1 LADPDSSP
9 IAPLPSIGRRAIAV
23 ALLVALIAGSAALLD
38 RTIGPRAPAAGASEG
53 SVGGSGVWFCPH
65 GGSAGLEGWVVL
77 ANPGAK
83 GVRVRL
89 TTFDETGARSQPM
102 FTVPA
107 ATEVYR
113 SVPADD
119 PAATSEV
126 EYFGGWVGASV
137 VVASDGSSRLA
148 AERCLGSAH
157 RNWFLPDESAAAGE
171 TATLVVMNPY
181 AEVAEFDVT
190 LLTEQRTVRP
200 GSLSPYVVP
209 ANTSVGLLLT
219 DFLLQGQGEATL
231 AVQVTVRIGRVI
243 PGGLVSSSRSL
254 RAEPGTPA
262 IASRWVIPVGGSS
275 GSSDLVIFNPGKS
288 RADLSVIG
296 QGTSS
301 QRVASGPNGFSVPG
315 GAVQTFS
322 ISGFASAGML
332 VESTNRLPVAVAL
345 RMNGLGSDQATMSG
359 TPSALQ
365 RWLVLPTA
373 PPTGGR
379 TLLLLEN
386 PGGSAVRVSVALLGP
401 DGSIAARGLAAI
413 SVPAGRT
420 VQVVLPSVKTT
431 SPAAVVVATGGGV
444 VAGSASLSGGGSGFA
459 ATMGLP
465 FGVRS

>member
-1 LADPDSSP
+1 
-9 IAPLPSIGRRAIAV
+9 
-23 ALLVALIAGSAALLD
+23 
-38 RTIGPRAPAAGASEG
+38 
-53 SVGGSGVWFCPH
+53 
-65 GGSAGLEGWVVL
+65 
-77 ANPGAK
+77 
-83 GVRVRL
+83 
-89 TTFDETGARSQPM
+89 

-243 PGGLVSSSRSL
+243 PGGLVSS
-254 RAEPGTPA
+254 
-262 IASRWVIPVGGSS
+262 
-275 GSSDLVIFNPGKS
+275 
-288 RADLSVIG
+288 
-296 QGTSS
+296 
-301 QRVASGPNGFSVPG
+301 
-315 GAVQTFS
+315 
-322 ISGFASAGML
+322 
-332 VESTNRLPVAVAL
+332 
-345 RMNGLGSDQATMSG
+345 
-359 TPSALQ
+359 
-365 RWLVLPTA
+365 
-373 PPTGGR
+373 
-379 TLLLLEN
+379 
-386 PGGSAVRVSVALLGP
+386 
-401 DGSIAARGLAAI
+401 
-413 SVPAGRT
+413 
-420 VQVVLPSVKTT
+420 
-431 SPAAVVVATGGGV
+431 
-444 VAGSASLSGGGSGFA
+444 
-459 ATMGLP
+459 
-465 FGVRS
+465 